1 MGGRNRV
8 LCLAVRFPGRVF
20 RRRVRPGRVR
30 GLIQQRFQ
38 QGYNMRGNQG
48 GQQGHNNQGQGA

>member
-1 MGGRNRV
+1 MRVVFGRPFSGPCFHPVN
-8 LCLAVRFPGRVF
+8 AGR
-20 RRRVRPGRVR
+20 GR

-48 GQQGHNNQGQGA
+48 GQQGHNN

>member
-1 MGGRNRV
+1 MGKMKCV
-8 LCLAVRFPGRVF
+8 LCLAARFPGRVF
-20 RRRVRPGRVR
+20 RRCVRPGL

-48 GQQGHNNQGQGA
+48 GQ

>member
-1 MGGRNRV
+1 MRVVSGRPFSGP
-8 LCLAVRFPGRVF
+8 CFQAVRAAGS
-20 RRRVRPGRVR
+20 GR

-48 GQQGHNNQGQGA
+48 GQQGHNN

>member
-8 LCLAVRFPGRVF
+8 LCLAARFPGRVF
-20 RRRVRPGRVR
+20 TRCVRAGR

>member
-1 MGGRNRV
+1 MGERNRV
-8 LCLAVRFPGRVF
+8 LCLSARFFGRVF
-20 RRRVRPGRVR
+20 RRCGRPYRVR

-48 GQQGHNNQGQGA
+48 GQQGHNN

>member
-1 MGGRNRV
+1 MGKMKCV
-8 LCLAVRFPGRVF
+8 LCLAARFPGRVF
-20 RRRVRPGRVR
+20 RRCVRPGWGR

-48 GQQGHNNQGQGA
+48 GQQGHNN

>member
-1 MGGRNRV
+1 MGKMKCV
-8 LCLAVRFPGRVF
+8 LCLAARFPGRVF
-20 RRRVRPGRVR
+20 RRCVRPGRGR

-48 GQQGHNNQGQGA
+48 GQQGHNN